1 MAKEKKL
8 ASDDPDM
15 VGSMAALIRAGQRA
29 RKLAEDTGTPY
40 VVVRDGKLVVEV
52 PKPARTDGQPADSD
66 AK

>member
-1 MAKEKKL
+1 MALNEPIE
-8 ASDDPDM
+8 DPEIL
-15 VGSMAALIRAGQRA
+15 GELAALTRAAKRA

-52 PKPARTDGQPADSD
+52 PKPAKPGEQPADSD